1 MDTRQPWNDFHFM
14 NSAFRDVVA
23 LYPGRARWIDSS
35 LVRFSF
41 PPRAQGQGGPMQD
54 KNIAQTVRAL
64 DGLLIEYAVPFPL
77 TYIFGPRTM
86 RVYSSIFT
94 LVLQVRRAKS
104 VLERILVRGGLVVG
118 KQLDAEMKVFYA
130 MRGRLSWFV
139 K

>member
-1 MDTRQPWNDFHFM
+1 MDTRERWNDFHFM
-14 NSAFRDVVA
+14 NAAFRDVVA
-23 LYPGRARWIDSS
+23 LYPGRTRWIDSS

-41 PPRAQGQGGPMQD
+41 PPKAQGQGGPLQE
-54 KNIAQTVRAL
+54 KSITQTVRAL

-86 RVYSSIFT
+86 RVYSSVFT
-94 LVLQVRRAKS
+94 LVLQIRRAKS
-104 VLERILVRGGLVVG
+104 VLERILVRGGLAAG